1 MRKEVSEKIRK
12 LSGEFE
18 SRSKVSAFLYLL
30 MRDELVCGE
39 VERMVKIVENG
50 DKFTFSNGWLARYS
64 VYLASRLIKNKKKT
78 T

>member
-1 MRKEVSEKIRK
+1 MGEKIRK

-18 SRSKVSAFLYLL
+18 ARSKVTAFLYLL

-50 DKFTFSNGWLARYS
+50 DKFTFSNGWLAKYA
-64 VYLASRLIKNKKKT
+64 VYLASRLIKNKKET